1 MIAGATSSHAQA
13 ISAEVELGAYRTD
26 VREVGSLVARVT
38 VIVIALCMV
47 AGVAHAAPSEAEANV
62 AGRQLLIALRILSY
76 DKQLAER
83 SPGTTITVALVSSPT
98 TAGRALRQRFEA
110 GFALMPKAKVGGR
123 ALRLVSFDAGNTKAI
138 TAALTAKAPSVVI
151 VVDDLGDRLAP
162 LKTGARARRVLTMSL
177 RESDVTN
184 GVSVGIVA
192 GREREQ
198 IVINVEASRAE
209 GVKFGAGLLQ
219 LARLVE
225 AER

>member
-1 MIAGATSSHAQA
+1 MIARIAA
-13 ISAEVELGAYRTD
+13 L
-26 VREVGSLVARVT
+26 
-38 VIVIALCMV
+38 ALCLAV
-47 AGVAHAAPSEAEANV
+47 GLAHAAPSDAEAKA
-62 AGRQLLIALRILSY
+62 AGRQILIALRILSY

-83 SPGTTITVALVSSPT
+83 SPGTAITIALVSSPT
-98 TAGRALRQRFEA
+98 TDGRALRQRYEA

-123 ALRLVSFDAGNTKAI
+123 ALRLVSFDAGNDKAI

-151 VVDDLGDRLAP
+151 VVDDLGNRLAA
-162 LKTGARARRVLTMSL
+162 LKTAARARRVLTISL
-177 RESDVTN
+177 READVTK
-184 GVSVGIVA
+184 GLSVGIVA

-225 AER
+225 AKR